1 MNIFELIII
10 LLAEL
15 VLVISWICTIP
26 QDYNKCFSDMFH
38 KYGLSE
44 KGCCKGLS
52 SGGKTERKCIDCPW
66 WDGR

>member
-1 MNIFELIII
+1 MNIFELLIV

-15 VLVISWICTIP
+15 GLVISWIYTIP
-26 QDYNKCFSDMFH
+26 QDHNKCFGDMFH

-44 KGCCKGLS
+44 EGGCKGLS
-52 SGGKTERKCIDCPW
+52 SRGKQKRKCLNCPW

>member
-1 MNIFELIII
+1 MNIFELLIV

-26 QDYNKCFSDMFH
+26 QDHNKCFCDIFH

-44 KGCCKGLS
+44 EGGCKGLFS
-52 SGGKTERKCIDCPW
+52 RGKQKRKCLDCPW
-66 WDGR
+66 WEGR